1 MSAPLASAMAF
12 PRILDL
18 VHRLATVFVG
28 LFAGAL
34 CYVGFVLIP
43 TWARLPAR
51 TFLDVFQTQLPITD
65 SYMPVLGIGGLV
77 CSLIAVLRRCP
88 DGRRGWLVR
97 LVPPCAILVAIA
109 ISVAMNGPINSWLA
123 HLDGVPST
131 ADLADRQHQWL
142 IGHIARTGA
151 AVVAFLALVWR

>member
-1 MSAPLASAMAF
+1 
-12 PRILDL
+12 
-18 VHRLATVFVG
+18 VFVG

-77 CSLIAVLRRCP
+77 CSLIAVFRRP
-88 DGRRGWLVR
+88 NGRGGWLRR
-97 LVPPCAILVAIA
+97 LVPPCSIVIAIA
-109 ISVAMNGPINSWLA
+109 ISVAMNGPINTWLA
-123 HLDGVPST
+123 HVDGVPRVGE
-131 ADLADRQHQWL
+131 LADRQHQWL

-151 AVVAFLALVWR
+151 TVVAFLALLWR